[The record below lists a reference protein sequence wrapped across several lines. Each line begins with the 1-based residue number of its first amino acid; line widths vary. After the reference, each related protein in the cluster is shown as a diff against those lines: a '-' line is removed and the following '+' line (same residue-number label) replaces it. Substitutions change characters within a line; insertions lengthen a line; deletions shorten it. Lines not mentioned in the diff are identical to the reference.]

1 MRRGCSPRSPRD
13 GSAAAG
19 ARDVVDFGLT
29 SKHGFGTPPGSVGDE
44 AQELVRDLVRDRS
57 RPSQGRYRSAVPST
71 KLRPEAVRTLEVAAL
86 LNAGVLVDDAT
97 LLGGKVGRAQG
108 QVVAIFA

>member
-1 MRRGCSPRSPRD
+1 
-13 GSAAAG
+13 
-19 ARDVVDFGLT
+19 
-29 SKHGFGTPPGSVGDE
+29 
-44 AQELVRDLVRDRS
+44 
-57 RPSQGRYRSAVPST
+57 
-71 KLRPEAVRTLEVAAL
+71 LRPEAVRTLEVAAL